1 MNQAKNRLKLPL
13 KSLRIMYSIFK
24 RGLDLFIAIVALI
37 IFSPFLIPVAI
48 LLRLT
53 GEGEV
58 FYTQERIGYKNKP
71 FNILKFATML
81 KNSPNIGTGD
91 VTVKNDPRVLP
102 MGGFLRKTKLNELP
116 QIINVLNGTMSIVG
130 ARPLMQPSFDMY
142 SPDVKKVIYNTPPGI
157 TGVGSLIFRDEETII
172 AESGMEPRAFY
183 EKYILPYKG
192 AVEIW
197 YQQNKSIW
205 LDIQIIFLTAWAIV
219 FPKSQLQNKVLKSIP
234 KRNF

>member
-1 MNQAKNRLKLPL
+1 MNQAKNRLKLPS
-13 KSLRIMYSIFK
+13 KSQHIMYNLLK
-24 RGLDLFIAIVALI
+24 RGLDLFIAITALI
-37 IFSPFLIPVAI
+37 LFSPFLLPMAI
-48 LLRLT
+48 LLRFT

-58 FYTQERIGYKNKP
+58 FYLQERIGYKNKP

-81 KNSPNIGTGD
+81 KNSPNLGTGD

-142 SPDVKKVIYNTPPGI
+142 NSEVKKVIYNTPPGI

-172 AESGMEPRAFY
+172 AESTMEPRAFY
-183 EKYILPYKG
+183 EKFILPYKG
-192 AVEIW
+192 EVEIW
-197 YQQNKSIW
+197 YQQNKSLW
-205 LDIQIIFLTAWAIV
+205 LDIQIIFLTAWAII
-219 FPKSQLQNKVLKSIP
+219 FPKSQFQYKLFKSIP